1 MSTCRR
7 NGGLARERVTLDFGR
22 WPVIDYGTLMTEYDR
37 KQLPF
42 FTSGMILDVIDN
54 TYVSLQARV
63 QHATGDGE
71 PYLNYLPVACAGEY
85 GKTDKATEFA
95 VLQQAAVS
103 NVHGQGLFVKPGQ
116 PRTPK
121 TLRTLVVSIKGSRI
135 IPNKEPEAIET
146 VPTLEMLF
154 VRLRMGPV
162 VAGQSPAEAVRLYAF
177 GTTDNLTKLVSF
189 APYAIPKGPND
200 CTIRST
206 VRITEYGLAG
216 QLPSAR
222 AAREVRVQ
230 TQNEFTIAQLN
241 QYVRRAGL
249 PGEAL
254 DNLTEVL
261 DAIIDGKL
269 R

>member
-1 MSTCRR
+1 M
-7 NGGLARERVTLDFGR
+7 
-22 WPVIDYGTLMTEYDR
+22 
-37 KQLPF
+37 
-42 FTSGMILDVIDN
+42 
-54 TYVSLQARV
+54 
-63 QHATGDGE
+63 
-71 PYLNYLPVACAGEY
+71 
-85 GKTDKATEFA
+85 
-95 VLQQAAVS
+95 S

-216 QLPSAR
+216 QLPSAHAGEASR
-222 AAREVRVQ
+222 AQ